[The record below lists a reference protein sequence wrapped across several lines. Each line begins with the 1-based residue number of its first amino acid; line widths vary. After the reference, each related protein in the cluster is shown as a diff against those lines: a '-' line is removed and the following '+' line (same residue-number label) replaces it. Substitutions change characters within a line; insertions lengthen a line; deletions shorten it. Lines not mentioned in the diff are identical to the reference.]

1 VQEKADCW
9 TTAYR
14 CTSVPIPL
22 SHICASYTTATYLVP
37 AIASSLR
44 DDNKLHDI
52 ACLQLCICLHQVC
65 DSVSNQPLQQSGHLL
80 IVSVPCSKAGS
91 LMGILLQASFPL
103 GVRPLLRQRGG
114 VVKMLRMSAL
124 HIWLTHFL
132 RSASCLQSDTLSKL
146 TNHWPA
152 CFTCIHL
159 LSASGLR

>member
-1 VQEKADCW
+1 MQEKPDCW

-22 SHICASYTTATYLVP
+22 SHICAKLTTATYLVP
-37 AIASSLR
+37 AIASSFR

-52 ACLQLCICLHQVC
+52 ARLQLCICLHQAC

-80 IVSVPCSKAGS
+80 MVSVPCGKAGS

-124 HIWLTHFL
+124 HIWLTRFL
-132 RSASCLQSDTLSKL
+132 RSASCLQSDTLAKL
-146 TNHWPA
+146 TNHLSA
-152 CFTCIHL
+152 CCTYRHL
-159 LSASGLR
+159 SSASGLH